1 MEKLSDQRVRQF
13 CLTLI
18 TTHCQKTDISRHFTL
33 IELLVVIA
41 IIAILAAILLPA
53 LNSARERGKSAE
65 CINNLKQLGFI
76 ANSYADDNDDWYSVG
91 SSSSTSCLSNDL
103 FIHDIREGYFYAGCL
118 KSYMSGSALDNA
130 GNPVLAICSNGSRK
144 GIGITP
150 AIQNFS
156 YGYNKYLASSLS
168 VLDRLSKR
176 VKVKNPSGR
185 MLWSELGY
193 DSWKYSS
200 VNGDRGWGVNQGKR
214 SEYFAFRH
222 NKQCGVGFVDS
233 HVAMVA
239 YDNIPADS
247 TADKDPGNFFTSY

>member
-1 MEKLSDQRVRQF
+1 MAKLSAQRVRQN
-13 CLTLI
+13 CLALNNSSSAQAYI
-18 TTHCQKTDISRHFTL
+18 FRKFTL

-53 LNSARERGKSAE
+53 LNSARERGKAAE
-65 CINNLKQLGFI
+65 CVNNLKQLGFI

-103 FIHDIREGYFYAGCL
+103 FIHHIREGYFYAGCL
-118 KSYMSGSALDNA
+118 KAYMTDSPKDSA
-130 GNPVLAICSNGSRK
+130 GNPVLAICSNGGRK
-144 GIGITP
+144 GIGINP
-150 AIQNFS
+150 VLQNFS
-156 YGYNKYLASSLS
+156 YGYKKYLAGSFS

-176 VKVKNPSGR
+176 VKVTNSSGR

-193 DSWKYSS
+193 DSWKYNS

-239 YDNIPADS
+239 YDDIPSDS
-247 TADKDPGNFFTSY
+247 TADKDPGNFFTKY